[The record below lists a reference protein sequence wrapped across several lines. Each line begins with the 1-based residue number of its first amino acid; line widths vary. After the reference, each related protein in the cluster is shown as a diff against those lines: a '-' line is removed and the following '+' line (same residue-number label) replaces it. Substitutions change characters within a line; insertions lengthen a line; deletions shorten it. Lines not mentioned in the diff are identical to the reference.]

1 MPSLGLERQDIK
13 GIKHI
18 TRSKAHGGS
27 DMYEEQTLAVHGL
40 PSGDGA
46 YKYATANWSLLTGE
60 HQS

>member
-27 DMYEEQTLAVHGL
+27 DLYEEQTLAVHGL

-46 YKYATANWSLLTGE
+46 YKYATA
-60 HQS
+60 